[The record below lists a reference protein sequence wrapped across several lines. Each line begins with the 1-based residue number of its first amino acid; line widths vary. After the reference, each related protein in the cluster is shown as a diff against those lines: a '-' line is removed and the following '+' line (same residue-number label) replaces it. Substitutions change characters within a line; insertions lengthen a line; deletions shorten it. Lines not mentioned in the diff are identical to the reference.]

1 MAAPPCGSMLHGP
14 KSEKGQREWVAR
26 AGVVMAKR
34 TKPTVYLFKVAL
46 QGAKRIWRRIAVRSD
61 QTLDAF
67 HEAVFKAFDRYD
79 EHLYS
84 FYFPQ
89 PGSRGREVLRD
100 AVEYTHPYNAEQD
113 DLFGDRPLHNA
124 AKTRLSALHLEP
136 GQTFLYLFDFGD
148 SWWHEV
154 KVERTDAPV
163 EAGSYP
169 RIVDRRGDSPPQYP
183 EDDEDE

>member
-1 MAAPPCGSMLHGP
+1 MLCWP
-14 KSEKGQREWVAR
+14 KSEKGQRELAAR
-26 AGVVMAKR
+26 AGVVMPKR
-34 TKPTVYLFKVAL
+34 AKPTVYLFKVAL
-46 QGAKRIWRRIAVRSD
+46 QGAKRIWRKIAVRSD

-67 HEAVFKAFDRYD
+67 HGAIFKAFDRYD

-89 PGSRGREVLRD
+89 PGSRGREVLRN

-113 DLFGDRPLHNA
+113 DFFGDRPPHNA
-124 AKTRLSALHLEP
+124 AKTPLRDLHLVPE
-136 GQTFLYLFDFGD
+136 QTFLYLFDFGD
-148 SWWHEV
+148 DWWHEV

-169 RIVDRRGDSPPQYP
+169 RIVDRRGESPPQYP